1 MQTDLHKGKCEGTTI
16 KQHDL
21 RMNRKLFERRSRIA
35 GNSVYDKSGRE
46 LPRRRYQGS
55 SRSCL
60 YARTAALCGA
70 NCGKA

>member
-35 GNSVYDKSGRE
+35 GNSVYDKSGQQMS
-46 LPRRRYQGS
+46 RRRYQEP
-55 SRSCL
+55 SRFCL

-70 NCGKA
+70 NCVRA